1 MKKRYIIILVIM
13 IVCILG
19 IIKFTYGRFMYE
31 SSVTGSVEVLP
42 VSQPLATL
50 ILKNAK
56 EFGGVVAERTKLET
70 NSNETSERKVLKLV
84 TDDYGSGYYFSG
96 NVQDNFINFAGKC
109 WRIVRIQG
117 DNSVKIVLD
126 DDTQECQKATG
137 MTSST
142 YEGEIAGSIGQE
154 NASIGEAIYGFKN
167 DENNVPR
174 LDYKNNESGKLSN
187 EIGAKEMID
196 SWIDKM
202 SEEDKLKLK
211 EEDWCVGN
219 QNKWY
224 YIRSG
229 GWTVSAYEG
238 YSETLRKIYNNEK
251 IDLRCESS
259 DKVKDL
265 GGLLTAEEVIKAGYS
280 SNNIKEDTSNG
291 SGSNSYLWV
300 KYPGLSYVG
309 LYNWRLATPAYRNS
323 DYDYAFIVVGGDLKY
338 LGTSFT
344 ASNAIR
350 PAVVLK
356 SSVKVMGDG
365 TSTNPY
371 VVVSD

>member
-280 SNNIKEDTSNG
+280 SNNIGGWNS
-291 SGSNSYLWV
+291 SGTKSYLWI
-300 KYPGLSYVG
+300 
-309 LYNWRLATPAYRNS
+309 NFNNINHWWLATPAYRGSSLDDAFHVDGGGLSYGSINNT
-323 DYDYAFIVVGGDLKY
+323 YAVRPSIVL
-338 LGTSFT
+338 
-344 ASNAIR
+344 
-350 PAVVLK
+350 
-356 SSVKVMGDG
+356 SSMIKITGGDG
-365 TSTNPY
+365 TQQNPY
-371 VVVSD
+371 TV